1 MHEDK
6 QTTTLLLPFLFSERT
21 NLLIK
26 YYLYINILTTKLLVV
41 ANIPPATTQNECFKC
56 KLVWPSHRSQA
67 RTGLLLKTPTIFHFW
82 WMFIL
87 MDGWLGLLLFPVIRT
102 GQGRAGQRTLF
113 LKLNSFSLLRLVN
126 WCPHEIRESERLC
139 VWTSLFSY

>member
-56 KLVWPSHRSQA
+56 KLV
-67 RTGLLLKTPTIFHFW
+67 
-82 WMFIL
+82 
-87 MDGWLGLLLFPVIRT
+87 
-102 GQGRAGQRTLF
+102 
-113 LKLNSFSLLRLVN
+113 
-126 WCPHEIRESERLC
+126 
-139 VWTSLFSY
+139 